1 MKSFADMIQINDQ
14 GKEFVKQVVE
24 SLHKMTRAEQKI
36 TSEDHP
42 QSNGLDSLITDL
54 GVQENMNR

>member
-1 MKSFADMIQINDQ
+1 MIQINDQ

-42 QSNGLDSLITDL
+42 QSNGLDSLIKDL